1 MHQILLV
8 DDEITI
14 GPLYEA
20 MLRECDNLR
29 VCHVKS
35 TGEAQAYMAQTTPS
49 VAVIDMHLPPPSMQG
64 WQLIEKMKA
73 SPVLAKVPVI
83 AVSAGQDDCLQKA
96 MKLGAVRVFHKPFS
110 VLEMRRAI
118 LSCLP
123 DAATSA
129 V

>member
-1 MHQILLV
+1 MHQVLLV
-8 DDEITI
+8 DDEISI

-20 MLRECDNLR
+20 MLRECDNLW
-29 VCHVKS
+29 VCHVK
-35 TGEAQAYMAQTTPS
+35 TTCEAQAHMAQTTPA

-96 MKLGAVRVFHKPFS
+96 MELGAVRVFHKPFS

-118 LSCLP
+118 LNCLP
-123 DAATSA
+123 DSATSA

>member
-8 DDEITI
+8 DDEISI
-14 GPLYEA
+14 GPLYQA
-20 MLRECDNLR
+20 MLRDCDNLQ

-35 TGEAQAYMAQTTPS
+35 TCAAQAHMANTTPT
-49 VAVIDMHLPPPSMQG
+49 VAVIDMHLPPPSMPG
-64 WQLIEKMKA
+64 WELIEHMKA
-73 SPVLAKVPVI
+73 TPELEKVPII
-83 AVSAGQDDCLQKA
+83 AVSAGRDNCLQTA
-96 MKLGAVRVFHKPFS
+96 IELGAVMAFHKPFS